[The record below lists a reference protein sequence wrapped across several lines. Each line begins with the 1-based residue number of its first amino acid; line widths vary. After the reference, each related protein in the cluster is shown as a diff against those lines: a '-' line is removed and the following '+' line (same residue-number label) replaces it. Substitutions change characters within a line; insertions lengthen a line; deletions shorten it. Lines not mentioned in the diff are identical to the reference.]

1 MIADV
6 DVCNFYIHNMASRL
20 LHQIAREL
28 CLMELP
34 QWAIWLSM
42 VRKCM
47 NIPISSRSEMV
58 MLPVGFAAEH
68 SSSWMSSGHGM
79 LCRGLGTRFR
89 WRGGDCV

>member
-58 MLPVGFAAEH
+58 MLPVGFDAEH
-68 SSSWMSSGHGM
+68 SLFLTTQTVQGVG
-79 LCRGLGTRFR
+79 CIRTRR
-89 WRGGDCV
+89 HLLPTWRR